1 MFLATL
7 LSSSYPHT
15 LMQPTRSYSFSSLPS
30 RIALVFSLIL
40 AFAHRGSPLF
50 RIWEYEQKSIGVY
63 TLASHGL
70 ITTASS
76 VRCFSLMFSVISPT
90 GPQEIWQQREQNI
103 SQASEHL

>member
-1 MFLATL
+1 
-7 LSSSYPHT
+7 
-15 LMQPTRSYSFSSLPS
+15 MQPTRSYSFSSLPS
-30 RIALVFSLIL
+30 RKALVSSLIL

-90 GPQEIWQQREQNI
+90 GPQEILYLRIALLAEDANI
-103 SQASEHL
+103 YRYFQIYSK